1 MKNAL
6 FAATAALCLVSS
18 VVATGCSTNTGD
30 GGQVVVVQPNAPLQA
45 TLTVD
50 WTIDGATNPASCTQS
65 ASDVI
70 EISVEDPSGNEVGAF
85 QQSCSTFA
93 TSITLQ
99 AGSYSAFAVLLDSAN
114 NPRTTHVAILPFTL
128 RGNDELH
135 VPIDFPADS
144 FF

>member
-1 MKNAL
+1 MNNAL
-6 FAATAALCLVSS
+6 FTAGAALCLVST
-18 VVATGCSTNTGD
+18 VFVAGCTTTTGD
-30 GGQVVVVQPNAPLQA
+30 DGQVVVVQPNAPLPS

-50 WTIDGATNPASCTQS
+50 WTIDGATNPSSCTLS
-65 ASDVI
+65 GTDVI

-85 QQSCSTFA
+85 QQACSTFA

-99 AGSYSAFAVLLDSAN
+99 AGSYSAYAVLLDSTN
-114 NPRTTHVAILPFTL
+114 NPRTTHVAIAPFTL